1 MTNSAAI
8 EALKRLRDAALDE
21 FCGEWDDYPAF
32 DFAIKV
38 LENQDNK
45 RTISVN
51 AEWIP
56 VSERLP
62 EEQEWIGT
70 KEFGTTISEEVYVT
84 FENPDGQRFA
94 RHLSFQNGKIPSYK
108 QREIEVWHKGAVP
121 IAWMPL
127 PEPYKGG
134 DIE

>member
-1 MTNSAAI
+1 MTNKQAI

-38 LENQDNK
+38 LENQDDK

-51 AEWIP
+51 AKWIP

-62 EEQEWIGT
+62 NTYEDMLVTDGEDMAVGMYRPDADAWDNCN
-70 KEFGTTISEEVYVT
+70 FGWLENLSE
-84 FENPDGQRFA
+84 PP
-94 RHLSFQNGKIPSYK
+94 NGIKT
-108 QREIEVWHKGAVP
+108 V

-127 PEPYKGG
+127 PEQYKE
-134 DIE
+134 DNND